1 MGILRGTC
9 GPCLSPGLCALDR
22 RGCRENP
29 AEIAFVDALDRQHH
43 DGRGIIRV
51 RRLDAGPHR
60 FGERRPGLHD
70 HHGFLGAFDRALP
83 PVDRDHAGQDV
94 DAGGEAGAHQ
104 RVTGFLSLDNR
115 RKGCVHEHRAFHA
128 ASLFTLFLQRK
139 KPALM
144 SQRRDRIAFVTGAI
158 PEADTARDVLVRR
171 YGDAPPAD
179 ADVIVALGGDGL
191 MLQTL
196 HKFMESG
203 KPIYGMNRGTVGFMM
218 NEYGEDALK
227 ERLAAAEESVIHPLA
242 MRAVD
247 GGGKIHTARAI
258 NEVSLFRQ
266 TNQAARLRILVDGKE
281 RLAQLD
287 GDGIMVATP
296 AGSTAYNLSAQ
307 GPIIPIG
314 AALLALTPISP
325 FRPRRWRGALL
336 PDTAV
341 VTIEVLAPD
350 KRPVAAVADH
360 HEVGFVRTVEIRMEH
375 KVSMRMLFD
384 PGHNLDERILRE
396 QFGV

>member
-1 MGILRGTC
+1 MSTSRG
-9 GPCLSPGLCALDR
+9 
-22 RGCRENP
+22 
-29 AEIAFVDALDRQHH
+29 
-43 DGRGIIRV
+43 
-51 RRLDAGPHR
+51 
-60 FGERRPGLHD
+60 
-70 HHGFLGAFDRALP
+70 
-83 PVDRDHAGQDV
+83 
-94 DAGGEAGAHQ
+94 
-104 RVTGFLSLDNR
+104 
-115 RKGCVHEHRAFHA
+115 
-128 ASLFTLFLQRK
+128 
-139 KPALM
+139 
-144 SQRRDRIAFVTGAI
+144 RIAFVTSAI
-158 PEADTARDVLVRR
+158 PEAESARDALVRR
-171 YGDAPPAD
+171 YGSVPPHD

-196 HKFMESG
+196 HNFMEAG

-218 NEYGEDALK
+218 NEYREDTLK

-247 GGGKIHTARAI
+247 ASGKIHTARAI

-266 TNQAARLRILVDGKE
+266 TYQVARLRILVDGKE

-287 GDGIMVATP
+287 GDGVMVATP

-314 AALLALTPISP
+314 AALLALTSISP

-341 VTIEVLAPD
+341 VSIEVLDPD

-360 HEVGFVRTVEIRMEH
+360 YEVRFVRTVEIRMEH
-375 KVSMRMLFD
+375 AIALRMLFD